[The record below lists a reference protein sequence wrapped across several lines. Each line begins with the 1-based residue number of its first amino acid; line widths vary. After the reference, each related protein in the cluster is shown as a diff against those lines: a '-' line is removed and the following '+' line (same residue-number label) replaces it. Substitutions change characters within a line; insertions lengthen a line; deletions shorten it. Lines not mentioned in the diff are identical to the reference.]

1 MSLTAMVM
9 GPFVY
14 PMIKCVMDTTI
25 VSTER
30 MKRPLCVNVSF
41 TFKMNC
47 LSLKESLLYDTFIWN
62 RKSCKFCEYFRI
74 FNGKFCRLV
83 SRFLKNDF
91 Y

>member
-47 LSLKESLLYDTFIWN
+47 LSLKESLLYDISFGI
-62 RKSCKFCEYFRI
+62 
-74 FNGKFCRLV
+74 GKVANSVNISEFSMANFAGL
-83 SRFLKNDF
+83 SADF
-91 Y
+91 